1 MYVEYR
7 KMVQMNLPAGQE
19 QKHRKTERTRGHTGG
34 KGRWDELEIRFN
46 INTLPCVKLINS
58 GNFLYS
64 TGNSAQCPVIS
75 HLDGVERGKFKREG
89 IYL

>member
-1 MYVEYR
+1 MWIYR

-19 QKHRKTERTRGHTGG
+19 QKHRTERTRGHTRGR
-34 KGRWDELEIRFN
+34 GRWDELEIRFD
-46 INTLPCVKLINS
+46 INTLPCVKLIDS

-64 TGNSAQCPVIS
+64 TGSSAQCSVMTY
-75 HLDGVERGKFKREG
+75 LDGMDRGKFKREG